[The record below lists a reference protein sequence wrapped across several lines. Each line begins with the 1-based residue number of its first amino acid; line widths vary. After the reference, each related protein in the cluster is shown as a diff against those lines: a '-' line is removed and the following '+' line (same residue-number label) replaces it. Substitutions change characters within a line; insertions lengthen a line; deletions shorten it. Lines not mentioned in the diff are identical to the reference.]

1 MRATS
6 EMQSQ
11 GHPSPRSH
19 VTERPPR
26 RLRIPPVRVPERVH
40 FGDAMLLWQARGSAE
55 AVLND
60 VGYSL
65 MAGNALWLPAGT
77 RHELHVHEN
86 SVLLPMF
93 FDAVGVATTMQSVTE
108 IPVDDEL
115 RTLFL
120 VYIQSEQTIIKPD
133 ADIARQ
139 ILSTIERRPLVSTK
153 LPMPCTPAAK
163 AIAEVLR
170 FNPGDSRSA
179 ENLAAG
185 VHTSLRTIERAFKA
199 ETGLTLRAWRMRN
212 RMESAVELLR
222 SVRSIDAVAHRVGY
236 QDVSAFRR
244 AFKGHYGLP
253 PGAYVRRYFARRKSA
268 LSRVDRSASR

>member
-1 MRATS
+1 MRPDLA
-6 EMQSQ
+6 
-11 GHPSPRSH
+11 GRSS
-19 VTERPPR
+19 R
-26 RLRIPPVRVPERVH
+26 RLRIPPVSVPERVH
-40 FGDAMLLWQARGSAE
+40 YGDAMLLWQARGSAE

-60 VGYSL
+60 VSHTL
-65 MAGNALWLPAGT
+65 VSGNALWLPVGT

-93 FDAVGVATTMQSVTE
+93 FDAVGVATTMQSITE
-108 IPVDDEL
+108 LPVDDEL

-120 VYIQSEQTIIKPD
+120 VYIQSEQTIIRPD

-153 LPMPCTPAAK
+153 LPMPVTPAA
-163 AIAEVLR
+163 ASIAELLQ
-170 FNPGDSRSA
+170 FNPGDSRSV

-199 ETGLTLRAWRMRN
+199 ETGLTLRAWRIHA

-236 QDVSAFRR
+236 RDVSAFRR
-244 AFKGHYGLP
+244 VFKGHYGLAP
-253 PGAYVRRYFARRKSA
+253 SAYARRYLAGSKAES
-268 LSRVDRSASR
+268 